1 VTQTGVVVRL
11 AVREL
16 WISFRLFAVVAVFVV
31 AGAFVALVPAPL
43 PSTME
48 RLAAGLAAGTLAAAA
63 VAAWSMGEE
72 RRAGRAG
79 WLVSRSLPRGAL
91 LTGWFLA
98 LSGVSFVALAAA
110 GVLGWLAAVSVTLR
124 LEPWGFAALLSGV
137 AATTL
142 LGIALGLLMGT
153 LLPARAAA
161 LVAVALLALAGWIAW
176 LVPIDPAVL
185 PGGAHVALAELTE
198 GTAEGRGLRAAGA
211 ALAAAAV
218 VLVAARAAIERA
230 EL

>member
-1 VTQTGVVVRL
+1 VTQAGVVVRL

-16 WISFRLFAVVAVFVV
+16 WISFRLFVVVAVFVA

-43 PSTME
+43 PSTMA
-48 RLAAGLAAGTLAAAA
+48 RLAAGLAAATLAAAA

-91 LTGWFLA
+91 LTGWFVA
-98 LSGVSFVALAAA
+98 LSGVSLAALAAA
-110 GVLGWLAAVSVTLR
+110 GILGWLTATSVTLR
-124 LEPWGFAALLSGV
+124 LEPSGFAALLSGV

-142 LGIALGLLMGT
+142 LAVALGLLVGI
-153 LLPARAAA
+153 LFPARPAAF
-161 LVAVALLALAGWIAW
+161 VAVAFLALAGSIAW
-176 LVPIDPAVL
+176 AAPLDATLV
-185 PGGAHVALAELTE
+185 PGGALVALAELTE
-198 GTAEGRGLRAAGA
+198 GTSEGPGLRAAGA

-218 VLVAARAAIERA
+218 LLVAARVAIERA